1 MLIRKSRFWLRAGTK
16 KVVRANYMYIVIIW
30 IIVFIVTNFNLTTKI
45 TLTSLGVLD
54 TTLCDKVC
62 Q

>member
-30 IIVFIVTNFNLTTKI
+30 IIVFIVKDFHSQAVDQIMWLT
-45 TLTSLGVLD
+45 
-54 TTLCDKVC
+54 
-62 Q
+62 